1 MKILSEVTGKTGIKG
16 LREDNVL
23 FMMAIRLK
31 DICNQYGVFIMSATQ
46 LNGDYKDAK
55 VPDQNLLRGA
65 KAIADKID
73 LGAIMLGVTDNDL
86 VALENILNSDIFET
100 PTIKISIYKNRRGRF
115 KGIYLWCKSDLG
127 TCRVEPMFCTGYDYE
142 MISVDDIRIK
152 VEEPSAF

>member
-1 MKILSEVTGKTGIKG
+1 
-16 LREDNVL
+16 
-23 FMMAIRLK
+23 
-31 DICNQYGVFIMSATQ
+31 MSATQ

-127 TCRVEPMFCTGYDYE
+127 TCRIEPMFCTNYTYE
-142 MISVDDIRIK
+142 MVSIDDIRIK
-152 VEEPSAF
+152 VEEPSAFEEEEEEK